1 MDKYFRTLEAVK
13 RSAIKPEMSKTQ
25 QIRAYKTALIRH
37 HGISIR
43 GAHDVINTWI
53 GDLQNV

>member
-13 RSAIKPEMSKTQ
+13 ISAIKPEMSKPQ

-37 HGISIR
+37 HGIRDEAKYI
-43 GAHDVINTWI
+43 INTWI
-53 GDLQNV
+53 GESKNG

>member
-1 MDKYFRTLEAVK
+1 VDKYFRTLEAVK

-37 HGISIR
+37 HGMRDEAKYI
-43 GAHDVINTWI
+43 INTWI
-53 GDLQNV
+53 GDSQNV